1 MSKMKYT
8 EPEIEII
15 NFENEDIIVTSGFDL
30 EEDKISGL
38 NLYDGN

>member
-1 MSKMKYT
+1 MKYI

-15 NFENEDIIVTSGFDL
+15 NFENEDIIVASGFDL